1 MRRALFPFQFL
12 PTHRVVELLRG
23 DISQVA
29 VLALKAVLRNRRS
42 LEVAHQQIVFRG
54 HPFAFSSRV
63 SQAGELYL
71 ELDVGDPRL
80 GDRLVL
86 EDELRKAGRKIRG
99 ISR

>member
-12 PTHRVVELLRG
+12 PTHRVVEILRG
-23 DISQVA
+23 DISRVA
-29 VLALKAVLRNRRS
+29 ILALKAVLKNRRS
-42 LEVAHQQIVFRG
+42 LEVAHQQIMFRG
-54 HPFAFSSRV
+54 HHFAVSSRV

-86 EDELRKAGRKIRG
+86 EDELRKAGRQIRG

>member
-12 PTHRVVELLRG
+12 PTHRVVEILRG
-23 DISQVA
+23 DISLVA
-29 VLALKAVLRNRRS
+29 V
-42 LEVAHQQIVFRG
+42 EVAHQQVVFRG
-54 HPFAFSSRV
+54 HHFAFSSRV

-86 EDELRKAGRKIRG
+86 EDELRKAGRQIRG